1 MKQEYTRVSK
11 HLCKQ
16 GSEKVYEQLRNQL
29 HNEVSEQ
36 VRNKVNDYVNDSP
49 LNFLFIQVRRE
60 VRRQTIQYE
69 TNISPSI

>member
-1 MKQEYTRVSK
+1 MKQVYTKVSK

-16 GSEKVYEQLRNQL
+16 GSEKVYEKLRNQL

-36 VRNKVNDYVNDSP
+36 VCNKVNDYINDSP

-60 VRRQTIQYE
+60 VRRQTI
-69 TNISPSI
+69 

>member
-16 GSEKVYEQLRNQL
+16 GSEKVYQQLRNQL

-36 VRNKVNDYVNDSP
+36 VRNKVNDYVNDIP

-60 VRRQTIQYE
+60 VRRQTYQYE
-69 TNISPSI
+69 NSIYSST

>member
-16 GSEKVYEQLRNQL
+16 GSEKVYEKLRNQL

-36 VRNKVNDYVNDSP
+36 VRNKVNDYVNDIP

-60 VRRQTIQYE
+60 VRRQTYQYE
-69 TNISPSI
+69 NSIYSST

>member
-1 MKQEYTRVSK
+1 MKQEYTKVSN
-11 HLCKQ
+11 HLVNKA
-16 GSEKVYEQLRNQL
+16 SEKVYQHLRNQL

-36 VRNKVNDYVNDSP
+36 VRNKVNDYINDSP